1 MDIKRLQQFAGIVNE
16 SAPTTEV
23 SGGEFNT
30 DRICTI
36 AGFEHEPV
44 LESVESDADIYIV
57 FESKT
62 SPVVMG
68 VFRSALDAK
77 SVLKKYKRAVGR
89 SYRTR

>member
-1 MDIKRLQQFAGIVNE
+1 MDVKRLQMFAGILTE
-16 SAPTTEV
+16 STPTTDV
-23 SGGEFNT
+23 GSREFNT

-36 AGFEHEPV
+36 AGFEHEPI
-44 LESVESDADIYIV
+44 LETVETDADIFIV